1 MTGKSNFTP
10 DEWKVLLQ
18 SVMAAGIAITAAEPS
33 GLWGLL
39 KESFAGGTE
48 LAKAKTD
55 PGTNALIKAVVDDFS
70 TAEGS
75 AARDALK
82 AKFKDS
88 KPAQIKNKCIE
99 VLRETAA
106 IVDAKAPSDSAAYK
120 RWLQQIS
127 QHVAEAANEGGF
139 LGAGGV
145 PISEAEKAT
154 LTEISTALKAA

>member
-106 IVDAKAPSDSAAYK
+106 IVDSKAPSDSAAYK

>member
-1 MTGKSNFTP
+1 MLMTNKSNFTP

-82 AKFKDS
+82 AKFKEQ
-88 KPAQIKNKCIE
+88 PAQIKNKCIE

-106 IVDAKAPSDSAAYK
+106 IVDAKAPGDSAAYK

-145 PISEAEKAT
+145 PIR
-154 LTEISTALKAA
+154 